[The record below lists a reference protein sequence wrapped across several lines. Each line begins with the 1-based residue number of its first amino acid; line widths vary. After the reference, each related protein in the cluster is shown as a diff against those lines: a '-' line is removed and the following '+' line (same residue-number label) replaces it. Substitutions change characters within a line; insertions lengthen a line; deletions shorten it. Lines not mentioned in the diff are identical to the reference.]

1 MPRRRLGC
9 NRPAQHDPRRPAGI
23 RGCGVQRPG
32 MHDDHIAGIAD
43 QLDDPHRQTVYFP
56 FLRGIMQNHRAEK
69 ARTAFLSG
77 AIRGP
82 KLAKPRI
89 TPRKRASDGTG
100 MSEIG
105 VMRQA
110 ALHQTMGA
118 FDDGSPPTL
127 RRHRSKK
134 SQNAQAGQDSSL
146 PRCEIE
152 MPRRVRQ
159 PPFPSLRESHQR
171 HGRRLRPTPA
181 AGAKNS
187 ITRRRQQRTGKRS
200 KSWRPRQRLKAGH
213 AAYRPRSTIFLSNAA
228 RGAQK
233 IPEVRLH
240 ALHLVACER
249 SRQAQDTGAKEFINQ
264 CIVQHT

>member
-43 QLDDPHRQTVYFP
+43 QFEDMHRHTID
-56 FLRGIMQNHRAEK
+56 FLRRTAGIRRAEK
-69 ARTAFLSG
+69 ARTAFLSS
-77 AIRGP
+77 AIRRP

-159 PPFPSLRESHQR
+159 PPFPRLQESHQR